1 MSEKK
6 QLQNYVDGAFVSGST
21 GEYLDVINPS
31 TGEVYATAPLSGAED
46 VDAAM
51 QAAQRAFGEWGR
63 TTPSERMNALLAM
76 ADAVESHAEQ
86 LVA

>member
-6 QLQNYVDGAFVSGST
+6 QLQNFVDGQFVSGST

-31 TGEVYATAPLSGAED
+31 TGEVYATAPLSGAQD

-51 QAAQRAFGEWGR
+51 QAAQRAFAGR
-63 TTPSERMNALLAM
+63 GAGRPRASG
-76 ADAVESHAEQ
+76 
-86 LVA
+86 